1 MHNNNSQRSFAV
13 LFNQNIFI
21 MKLQNNTVLITGGS
35 SGIGL
40 ELAKVLTNKGNKVVI
55 CGKSNEKLAAAK
67 KILPKL
73 ITYQCDIS
81 DGEECKAFAKKVNEN
96 HPDLN
101 ILVNNAAIVNKFDFF
116 GNEKAMEFAESEYQT
131 NLLAPIRLIKLL
143 YPTISSNDSSVII
156 NITTGLIYAPRVIY
170 PFYNS
175 SKSALHSF
183 TQTLRIRL
191 KDEKT
196 KVVEVMF
203 PAVDTPWHQGTP
215 PKIAISAE
223 AAVSEM
229 IKGLEKGKSEIRVGG
244 AKILHLISRLA
255 PAFALKKV
263 NEIQ

>member
-1 MHNNNSQRSFAV
+1 
-13 LFNQNIFI
+13 
-21 MKLQNNTVLITGGS
+21 MKLKNSTVLITGGS

-40 ELAKVLTNKGNKVVI
+40 ELAKVLTNIGNKVIV
-55 CGKSNEKLAAAK
+55 CGKSNEKLLSAK
-67 KILPKL
+67 KTIPQL
-73 ITYQCDIS
+73 ISYQCDLS
-81 DGEECKAFAKKVNEN
+81 DSWQCAEFAAEITKN
-96 HPDLN
+96 HSDLN
-101 ILVNNAAIVNKFDFF
+101 ILINNAAIVNKIDFIEQD
-116 GNEKAMEFAESEYQT
+116 NAIELAENEYQT
-131 NLLAPIRLIKLL
+131 NLMAPIRLIKLL
-143 YPTISSNDSSVII
+143 YPTISKNPSSAII

-196 KVVEVMF
+196 EVVEVMF

-215 PKIAISAE
+215 PKIAISPE
-223 AAVSEM
+223 SAVSEM
-229 IKGLEKGKSEIRVGG
+229 IKGLEKGKTEIRVGG
-244 AKILHLISRLA
+244 AKMLHFISRIA

>member
-1 MHNNNSQRSFAV
+1 
-13 LFNQNIFI
+13 
-21 MKLQNNTVLITGGS
+21 MKLKNSTVLITGGS

-40 ELAKVLTNKGNKVVI
+40 ELSKVLIRRGNEVII
-55 CGKSNEKLAAAK
+55 CGKSIEKLEAAK
-67 KILPKL
+67 KQEPKL

-81 DGEECKAFAKKVNEN
+81 DSKDCAEFAEKIILN

-101 ILVNNAAIVNKFDFF
+101 VLINNAAIVNKVDFISDE
-116 GNEKAMEFAESEYQT
+116 NVIELAEKEYQT
-131 NLLAPIRLIKLL
+131 NLIAPMRLIKHL
-143 YPTISSNDSSVII
+143 YKTISEKDFSAII

-203 PAVDTPWHQGTP
+203 PAVDTPWHRGAP
-215 PKIAISAE
+215 PKTAISAD

-229 IKGLEKGKSEIRVGG
+229 MSGLEKGKSEIKVGG
-244 AKILHLISRLA
+244 AKLLYFVSRLA

-263 NEIQ
+263 NEIE